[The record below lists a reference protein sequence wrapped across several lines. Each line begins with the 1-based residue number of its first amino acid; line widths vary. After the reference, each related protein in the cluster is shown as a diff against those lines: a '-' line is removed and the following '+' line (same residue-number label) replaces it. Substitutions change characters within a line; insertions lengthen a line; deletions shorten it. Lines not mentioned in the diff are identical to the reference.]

1 MFERIDHS
9 ATAQVRFTFNGE
21 TVIGNAG
28 DSLAAAL
35 LAAGHKVFRDTP
47 TTAAPR
53 GPFCMMG
60 SCFDCLVV
68 VDGETVQACQI
79 QAQDG
84 LVVTS
89 PPVPRAQP

>member
-9 ATAQVRFTFNGE
+9 ATAQVRFSFNGE

-28 DSLAAAL
+28 DSIAAAL
-35 LAAGHKVFRDTP
+35 LAAGHKMFRKTP

-79 QAQDG
+79 PALDG

-89 PPVPRAQP
+89 PPVPKAQP